1 MKKISFLR
9 TVNDVVITLIVLSG
23 FIIICIFLDVYNVYK
38 PSKKILHLWKTKL
51 FAEQKNCTVMLNKK
65 RQFVH

>member
-38 PSKKILHLWKTKL
+38 PSKKILHL
-51 FAEQKNCTVMLNKK
+51 
-65 RQFVH
+65 

>member
-23 FIIICIFLDVYNVYK
+23 FIIICILLDVYNVYK
-38 PSKKILHLWKTKL
+38 PSKKILHL
-51 FAEQKNCTVMLNKK
+51 
-65 RQFVH
+65 